1 LRIFSDHIEPPRS
14 QNYQKDYSLK
24 ASIVGRIASERLI
37 EQEKAAEKLSK
48 ESKKLKRD
56 FDIAQAANLDLE
68 KKVSELAEAL
78 KKCQDDKQIA
88 DDGKKV
94 ADEALE

>member
-1 LRIFSDHIEPPRS
+1 
-14 QNYQKDYSLK
+14 
-24 ASIVGRIASERLI
+24 LI

>member
-1 LRIFSDHIEPPRS
+1 
-14 QNYQKDYSLK
+14 LK